1 MAQQVFYCKYC
12 PNGLESPEV
21 VHEVTCTV
29 TMNPMWM
36 RSAKLDPQA
45 STEVSSAL
53 RTARRYL
60 TMSRP
65 HSFEGDS
72 WISWLFSSATL
83 GLESAKDRQS
93 ELICDNVGW

>member
-36 RSAKLDPQA
+36 RSGKLDPQA

-65 HSFEGDS
+65 HSFEGET
-72 WISWLFSSATL
+72 LGYLGSSAQRH
-83 GLESAKDRQS
+83 SALKVPKTD
-93 ELICDNVGW
+93 EAN